1 LDRPPAAAAPGDGE
15 GTGDGGG
22 EGGRYKTGPQSS
34 AVHPKPRDGDPGVSR
49 GRAAL
54 RREGAGGQIPP
65 LPEGSA
71 LPTATATAAAA
82 AAGHGPRAAAA
93 RSR

>member
-1 LDRPPAAAAPGDGE
+1 MDRPPAAAAPGDCE
-15 GTGDGGG
+15 GHGDREEGG
-22 EGGRYKTGPQSS
+22 EVQAGTSGLHRL
-34 AVHPKPRDGDPGVSR
+34 PRDGDPGVSR
-49 GRAAL
+49 GPAAL

-71 LPTATATAAAA
+71 LPTAIATAAAAAA